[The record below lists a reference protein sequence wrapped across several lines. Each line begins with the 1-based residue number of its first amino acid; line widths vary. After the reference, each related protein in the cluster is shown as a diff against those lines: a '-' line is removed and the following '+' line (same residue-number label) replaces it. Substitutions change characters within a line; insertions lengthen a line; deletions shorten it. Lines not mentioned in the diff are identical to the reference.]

1 MEIEITLIITIIVE
15 THLILCAIT
24 RTGAVMVMDQQI
36 GQETDLLLQTDNLR
50 LHPTENPLQP
60 QTDNLHQ
67 HQTGNP
73 HQHQTGNLRRP
84 DNPHQHQT
92 FLLRPGPV
100 LWEEVVPWVEEVVQ
114 WVAVEGEGVNSLPYF
129 IKK

>member
-50 LHPTENPLQP
+50 LHPIENPLQP

-73 HQHQTGNLRRP
+73 HQHQTGSLRRP

-100 LWEEVVPWVEEVVQ
+100 LWEEVVPWVVEVVQ